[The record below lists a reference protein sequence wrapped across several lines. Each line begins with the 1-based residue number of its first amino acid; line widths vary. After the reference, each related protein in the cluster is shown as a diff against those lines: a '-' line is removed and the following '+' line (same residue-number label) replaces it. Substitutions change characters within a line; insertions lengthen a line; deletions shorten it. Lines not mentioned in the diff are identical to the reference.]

1 MLNRIEKKKFFTKNY
16 PSSRFR
22 QFRTINKKFRRSRDF
37 LGIEKF
43 QDFECSIPKLLLII
57 TVIYL
62 MDERK
67 RKKNFKKK
75 PKDEDDE
82 ERVGRSL
89 SNNHREK

>member
-1 MLNRIEKKKFFTKNY
+1 
-16 PSSRFR
+16 
-22 QFRTINKKFRRSRDF
+22 
-37 LGIEKF
+37 
-43 QDFECSIPKLLLII
+43 
-57 TVIYL
+57 